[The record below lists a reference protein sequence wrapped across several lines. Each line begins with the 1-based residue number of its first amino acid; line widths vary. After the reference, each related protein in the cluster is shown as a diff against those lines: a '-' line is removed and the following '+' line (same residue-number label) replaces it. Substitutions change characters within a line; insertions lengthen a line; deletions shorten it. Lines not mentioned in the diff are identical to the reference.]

1 MTMQYLDLNAPGNSG
16 FVACFK
22 QECHT
27 VSCLVWHTIKNH
39 LTTTSYRALL
49 VCKRDFAYEYDETG
63 DIIYTGYTLLQMI
76 YTVVK
81 PNLIVDVKD
90 LQLKMEKMT
99 LLTAD
104 NNFNTPATSLEE
116 LQQKINAEKGEEFCK
131 EISF

>member
-1 MTMQYLDLNAPGNSG
+1 MRQVTLSTKG
-16 FVACFK
+16 
-22 QECHT
+22 
-27 VSCLVWHTIKNH
+27 
-39 LTTTSYRALL
+39 R
-49 VCKRDFAYEYDETG
+49 
-63 DIIYTGYTLLQMI
+63 YTLLQMI